1 MTEEE
6 RKSLLEWEFILKNIC
21 DFVQVGRV
29 NGIRFEVYSNEQGH
43 NRTHLHVSTA
53 DANMSIAIDNGDILA
68 CSGKISPAQKK
79 MAQKWIEKNHELIVA
94 KWNEFSN
101 GFEIEVA

>member
-1 MTEEE
+1 MTEDE
-6 RKSLLEWEFILKNIC
+6 KKALLEWKFILKNIC

-29 NGIRFEVYSNEQGH
+29 NGIRFEVYTNEQGH
-43 NRTHLHVSTA
+43 NRPQLHVSTS
-53 DANMSIAIDNGDILA
+53 DAAMSIAIDNGDILA

-79 MAQKWIEKNHELIVA
+79 MAKKWIEGNHDLIVS

-101 GFEIEVA
+101 GFEIEIA

>member
-43 NRTHLHVSTA
+43 NRPHLHVSTA
-53 DANMSIAIDNGDILA
+53 DANMSIAIDNDDILA
-68 CSGKISPAQKK
+68 CSGKISPAQK
-79 MAQKWIEKNHELIVA
+79 WIEKNHELIVS

-101 GFEIEVA
+101 GFEIEIA

>member
-21 DFVQVGRV
+21 DFVQVGRI

-43 NRTHLHVSTA
+43 NRPHLHVSTA
-53 DANMSIAIDNGDILA
+53 DANMSIAIDNGRYLGMQWENFS
-68 CSGKISPAQKK
+68 CTKENGTK
-79 MAQKWIEKNHELIVA
+79 MD
-94 KWNEFSN
+94 
-101 GFEIEVA
+101 

>member
-43 NRTHLHVSTA
+43 NRHLHVSTA

-79 MAQKWIEKNHELIVA
+79 MAQKWIEKNHELIVS

>member
-21 DFVQVGRV
+21 DFVQVGRI
-29 NGIRFEVYSNEQGH
+29 NGIRFEVYSNEQGN
-43 NRTHLHVSTA
+43 NRPHLHVSTA

-79 MAQKWIEKNHELIVA
+79 MAQKWIEKNHELIVS

>member
-21 DFVQVGRV
+21 DFVQVGRI

-43 NRTHLHVSTA
+43 NRPHLHVSTA

-68 CSGKISPAQKK
+68 CSGKISPAQR
-79 MAQKWIEKNHELIVA
+79 KWHKNGLRKIM
-94 KWNEFSN
+94 S
-101 GFEIEVA
+101 

>member
-1 MTEEE
+1 MTEDE
-6 RKSLLEWEFILKNIC
+6 KKALLEWELILKNIC

-29 NGIRFEVYSNEQGH
+29 NGIRFEVYTNEQGH
-43 NRTHLHVSTA
+43 NRPQLHVSTS
-53 DANMSIAIDNGDILA
+53 DAAMSIAIDNGDILA

-79 MAQKWIEKNHELIVA
+79 MAQKWIEENHDLIVS

-101 GFEIEVA
+101 GFEIEIA

>member
-1 MTEEE
+1 M
-6 RKSLLEWEFILKNIC
+6 EFALKY
-21 DFVQVGRV
+21 
-29 NGIRFEVYSNEQGH
+29 IRTSK
-43 NRTHLHVSTA
+43 
-53 DANMSIAIDNGDILA
+53 AIIVLI

-79 MAQKWIEKNHELIVA
+79 MAQKWIEKNHELIVS

>member
-1 MTEEE
+1 MTEDE
-6 RKSLLEWEFILKNIC
+6 RKALLDWELILKNLC

-29 NGIRFEVYSNEQGH
+29 NGIRFEVYTNEQGH
-43 NRTHLHVSTA
+43 NHPHLHVSTA
-53 DANMSIAIDNGDILA
+53 DAAMSIAIDIGDILA
-68 CSGKISPAQKK
+68 CSGKIFPAQKK
-79 MAQKWIEKNHELIVA
+79 MAQKWIEKNHDLIVS

>member
-43 NRTHLHVSTA
+43 NRPHLQWKNFSCTKE
-53 DANMSIAIDNGDILA
+53 NGT
-68 CSGKISPAQKK
+68 K
-79 MAQKWIEKNHELIVA
+79 MD
-94 KWNEFSN
+94 
-101 GFEIEVA
+101 